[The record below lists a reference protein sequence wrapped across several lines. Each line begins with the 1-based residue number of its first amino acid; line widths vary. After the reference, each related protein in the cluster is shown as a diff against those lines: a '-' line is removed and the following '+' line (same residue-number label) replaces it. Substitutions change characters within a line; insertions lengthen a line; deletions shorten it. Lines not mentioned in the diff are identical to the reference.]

1 MSAAA
6 ARRAAVY
13 RLLATG
19 PLPSAR
25 DAIEALH
32 QPQTAKVTMK
42 EMAALLRSC
51 VDDQGGDPAEDACV
65 TECVRRLREA
75 GDGGE
80 RHLDK
85 RLASG
90 VRIVPLAPEAT
101 GFNAWRR
108 EEEPNRS
115 GGTAEWLLPEGAED
129 KAERVLFLH
138 GGGYSWYSPSDVY
151 RPFTTRLAAGSG
163 LAVLAIDY
171 RLAPE
176 FAAPAALEDALA
188 ALRWLWAHGPGGE
201 APARRVLVVGDS
213 AGGGLALSLLAE
225 LGREGQRPAGGFAW
239 SPCADLSFSG
249 ASVQSN
255 DATEHFFPARR
266 VHDLAAMA
274 LGDVAAKDPR
284 VSPLF
289 AEFSDCPPV
298 LIQASESEIL
308 FDDAR
313 RMAEVL
319 RQAGGAVELETWA
332 GAPHVWQI
340 FDGWFPEARAAIAST
355 ARWISSLSDR

>member
-1 MSAAA
+1 MSL
-6 ARRAAVY
+6 RM
-13 RLLATG
+13 RLMGGLMRPVMRLMMNRVERPE
-19 PLPSAR
+19 PLR
-25 DAIEALH
+25 W
-32 QPQTAKVTMK
+32 
-42 EMAALLRSC
+42 
-51 VDDQGGDPAEDACV
+51 
-65 TECVRRLREA
+65 
-75 GDGGE
+75 
-80 RHLDK
+80 HLDVTA
-85 RLASG
+85 RW
-90 VRIVPLAPEAT
+90 VFRRVPGMEA
-101 GFNAWRR
+101 R
-108 EEEPNRS
+108 ELRY
-115 GGTAEWLLPEGAED
+115 PEGRALWVRAGPVRED
-129 KAERVLFLH
+129 RVLLYIH
-138 GGGYSWYSPSDVY
+138 GGGFIAG
-151 RPFTTRLAAGSG
+151 RPETHQKMVARLCLLTGMRAFMPA
-163 LAVLAIDY
+163 Y

-176 FAAPAALEDALA
+176 HPLPAAQEDIRRAWDY
-188 ALRWLWAHGPGGE
+188 LRAEGY
-201 APARRVLVVGDS
+201 APEQIIIGGDS

-225 LGREGQRPAGGFAW
+225 LGGEGQRPAGVFAW

-274 LGDVAAKDPR
+274 LGDMAAEDPR